1 MHKFLGQ
8 PILAKHLRKPKS
20 EQEPPV
26 IHYWPRNSTTTIFKW
41 VVPVRTTEKE
51 TPRKE
56 ETIQYFYVPLKN
68 IVTLSFKAER
78 GPKDRAQWLLP
89 H

>member
-26 IHYWPRNSTTTIFKW
+26 IYYWPRNSITTIFKW

-56 ETIQYFYVPLKN
+56 ETIQYFKYL
-68 IVTLSFKAER
+68 
-78 GPKDRAQWLLP
+78 
-89 H
+89 